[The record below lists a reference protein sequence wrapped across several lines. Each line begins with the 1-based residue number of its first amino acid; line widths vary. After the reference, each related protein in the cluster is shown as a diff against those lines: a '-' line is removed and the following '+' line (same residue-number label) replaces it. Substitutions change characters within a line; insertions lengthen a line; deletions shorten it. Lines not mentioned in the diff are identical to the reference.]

1 MFRLSSKYWVS
12 MFLPCI
18 KMKLS
23 ASSWWKILFSMFWR
37 HFHRDVT
44 LYCETNNIHILS
56 SIHCACRKFM
66 TFFGNDLWDLVRANL
81 RTIHTNRQVATSS
94 VLPFKFLNYII
105 SELITYRRQYPC
117 RGLLNPFKHN
127 ILINRCDLLI
137 AQIVEW
143 WHNFMLDH
151 SCSWDS
157 FNDRCC
163 MEKRSQE
170 GSGEGLGW
178 VRYKG
183 YVISLIW
190 CSGFGI
196 LK

>member
-1 MFRLSSKYWVS
+1 MRWAFHGHNDMMFRLSSKYWVS

-44 LYCETNNIHILS
+44 LYCETNNIHILF

-94 VLPFKFLNYII
+94 VLPFKFELYHQWTYHV
-105 SELITYRRQYPC
+105 SET
-117 RGLLNPFKHN
+117 
-127 ILINRCDLLI
+127 
-137 AQIVEW
+137 
-143 WHNFMLDH
+143 
-151 SCSWDS
+151 
-157 FNDRCC
+157 
-163 MEKRSQE
+163 
-170 GSGEGLGW
+170 
-178 VRYKG
+178 
-183 YVISLIW
+183 ISLSRIAE
-190 CSGFGI
+190 S
-196 LK
+196 L